1 MEEPWTISRDPIV
14 ATELDVKKATAIGVL
29 LVRPIDVLP
38 SKPGEIIRPFALG
51 LWNEIR
57 PLLKPD
63 TPVMALRRATSA
75 FLHSKQYYFACAQP
89 DSMRHDIDGNP
100 IEPLSPADR
109 LAARQRLIALKQ
121 IPAKIPDPQEQ
132 SAPPPP
138 APSKSELIRA
148 SLLRGSKRSDRLA
161 R

>member
-1 MEEPWTISRDPIV
+1 MEEPWTITRDPIV
-14 ATELDVKKATAIGVL
+14 ATELDVRKAKAINAL
-29 LVRPIDVLP
+29 LVRPIDILP

-75 FLHSKQYYFACAQP
+75 FLHSKQYYFASAQP

-100 IEPLSPADR
+100 IEPLSPEDR
-109 LAARQRLIALKQ
+109 LAARQRLTTLKQ
-121 IPAKIPDPQEQ
+121 TPVKTAEPQEQ
-132 SAPPPP
+132 PAPPPP
-138 APSKSELIRA
+138 ALSKSELIRA
-148 SLLRGSKRSDRLA
+148 ALLRGGKRSDRLV

>member
-1 MEEPWTISRDPIV
+1 MKFQRFDF
-14 ATELDVKKATAIGVL
+14 ATLHIL
-29 LVRPIDVLP
+29 
-38 SKPGEIIRPFALG
+38 FALSLVG
-51 LWNEIR
+51 LAGCAQVSFKR
-57 PLLKPD
+57 G
-63 TPVMALRRATSA
+63 
-75 FLHSKQYYFACAQP
+75 AQP

-121 IPAKIPDPQEQ
+121 IPAKTPDPQEQ

-148 SLLRGSKRSDRLA
+148 SLLRGTKRSDRLA